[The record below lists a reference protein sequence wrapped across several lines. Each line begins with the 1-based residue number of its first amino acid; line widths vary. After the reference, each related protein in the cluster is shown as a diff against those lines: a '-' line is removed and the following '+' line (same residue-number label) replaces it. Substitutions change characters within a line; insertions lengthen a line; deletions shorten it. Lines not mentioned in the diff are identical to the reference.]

1 MNIKALFVLSTVLS
15 LLLLFAN
22 MIDARKD
29 LRDYW
34 RIVVKNQDMP
44 GESTQGLIPE
54 DQASTVSKT
63 TAYCHTHEDSE
74 HTMEKPFFNKN
85 FELMPDVSIYDNG
98 VKLTKQKAFVKDL
111 ELMPDVSIY
120 DNGIKP
126 KDKQRSFA
134 KNFELM
140 PDVSIYDNGIK
151 PTKQKAFAKHFE
163 FLPDVSIYDNGIK
176 PTKQKFFAKDFELM
190 PDVSIYDNGVKLAKQ
205 RRHSPKASSSCLMFQ
220 FMTMILNHRR
230 RVHMPRTLS

>member
-1 MNIKALFVLSTVLS
+1 
-15 LLLLFAN
+15 

-54 DQASTVSKT
+54 DQASTISKT

-74 HTMEKPFFNKN
+74 HAMEKPFVNKN
-85 FELMPDVSIYDNG
+85 LELMPDVSIYDNG
-98 VKLTKQKAFVKDL
+98 IKPTKQKAFVKDL

-120 DNGIKP
+120 DNAIKP

-134 KNFELM
+134 KNFEFM

-151 PTKQKAFAKHFE
+151 PTE
-163 FLPDVSIYDNGIK
+163 
-176 PTKQKFFAKDFELM
+176 QKFFAKDFELM
-190 PDVSIYDNGVKLAKQ
+190 PDVSIYDNGVKLPKQRFSAKDFELMPDVSIYNNGVKLAKQ
-205 RRHSPKASSSCLMFQ
+205 KAFAKDFELMMMFQ
-220 FMTMILNHRR
+220 FMTMILNQRR

>member
-1 MNIKALFVLSTVLS
+1 MNIKAFFVLSTLLS

-34 RIVVKNQDMP
+34 RIVVKNEDMP

-54 DQASTVSKT
+54 DQASTISKT
-63 TAYCHTHEDSE
+63 TAYCRTHEDSE
-74 HTMEKPFFNKN
+74 HTMEKPFVNKN
-85 FELMPDVSIYDNG
+85 LELMPDVSIYDNG
-98 VKLTKQKAFVKDL
+98 IKTTKQKAFVKDL

-134 KNFELM
+134 KNFEFM

-151 PTKQKAFAKHFE
+151 PTE
-163 FLPDVSIYDNGIK
+163 
-176 PTKQKFFAKDFELM
+176 QKFFAKDFELM
-190 PDVSIYDNGVKLAKQ
+190 PDVSIYDNGVKLPKQRFSAKDFELMPDVSIYNNGVKLAKQ
-205 RRHSPKASSSCLMFQ
+205 RHSPKASSSCLMFQ